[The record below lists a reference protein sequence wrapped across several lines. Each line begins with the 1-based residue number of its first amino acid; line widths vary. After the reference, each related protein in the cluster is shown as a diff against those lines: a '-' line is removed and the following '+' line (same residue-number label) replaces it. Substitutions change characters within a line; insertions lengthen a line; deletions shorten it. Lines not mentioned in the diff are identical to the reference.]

1 MHVAR
6 KKSKMP
12 RDRVDGASGLDE
24 RAAHSTDGRG
34 MSRPVMI
41 LAGLSLALNLLA
53 GGAYL
58 GSTYFATRQT
68 KPNLVDRRFADLA
81 RKLDVDAATDPG
93 LLALHRAF
101 KVAIEVRRL
110 RNQPLVDDILAELDK
125 PAPDAARIQAL
136 QDGGTSIRRASGN
149 EVLTALIAFL
159 DQATPKE
166 RTALI
171 ALLRDHK
178 EPATMPLRYGLMP

>member
-1 MHVAR
+1 
-6 KKSKMP
+6 
-12 RDRVDGASGLDE
+12 
-24 RAAHSTDGRG
+24 
-34 MSRPVMI
+34 MI

-58 GSTYFATRQT
+58 GSSYFATRQA

-93 LLALHRAF
+93 MLALHRAF

-125 PAPDAARIQAL
+125 PAPDVARIQAL
-136 QDGGTSIRRASGN
+136 QDTVTGIRRASGN
-149 EVLTALIAFL
+149 EVLGALIAFL

-166 RTALI
+166 RADLI
-171 ALLRDHK
+171 ALLRDRK